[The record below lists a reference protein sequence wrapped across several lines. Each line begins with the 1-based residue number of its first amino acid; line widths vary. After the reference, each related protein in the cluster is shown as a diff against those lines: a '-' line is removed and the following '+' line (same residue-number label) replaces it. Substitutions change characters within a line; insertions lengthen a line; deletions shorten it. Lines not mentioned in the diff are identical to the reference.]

1 MTPRQGVETPW
12 ESKAKDIFSACGVKA
27 LNRLIQAK
35 IFQFKGEL
43 DPKIYKNQQF
53 KDFFYDKMTET
64 VYDNFS
70 TSHLN
75 PKDKSV
81 LKFDNINTFNDSMG
95 LGLNS
100 KEIEYLKAGYASLKQ
115 TPSPEELMMFG
126 QVNSEHC
133 RHKIFNSYWSIDGE
147 ELDLTMFDL
156 IKSTFNPDKNKNVIK
171 AYSDN
176 GAITS
181 EQIVE
186 IPRIEALSSAYKK
199 NFTKAA
205 AVIKAETHNHP
216 TAISPKPGAAT
227 GSGGEIRDEAATGR
241 GAKSKAGTS
250 GYIVSSLNYEGQKII
265 NKKNAGY
272 PLESQMPC
280 K

>member
-1 MTPRQGVETPW
+1 
-12 ESKAKDIFSACGVKA
+12 
-27 LNRLIQAK
+27 
-35 IFQFKGEL
+35 
-43 DPKIYKNQQF
+43 
-53 KDFFYDKMTET
+53 MTEYI
-64 VYDNFS
+64 YDNFS

-75 PKDKSV
+75 PKDKSL

-100 KEIEYLKAGYASLKQ
+100 KEIEYLKAGYASLRQ

-156 IKSTFNPDKNKNVIK
+156 IKSTFDPETNKNVIK

-181 EQIVE
+181 EQSVE
-186 IPRIEALSSAYKK
+186 IPRIESLSSAYKK
-199 NFTKAA
+199 
-205 AVIKAETHNHP
+205 ILQE
-216 TAISPKPGAAT
+216 
-227 GSGGEIRDEAATGR
+227 R
-241 GAKSKAGTS
+241 
-250 GYIVSSLNYEGQKII
+250 L
-265 NKKNAGY
+265 
-272 PLESQMPC
+272 PL
-280 K
+280 